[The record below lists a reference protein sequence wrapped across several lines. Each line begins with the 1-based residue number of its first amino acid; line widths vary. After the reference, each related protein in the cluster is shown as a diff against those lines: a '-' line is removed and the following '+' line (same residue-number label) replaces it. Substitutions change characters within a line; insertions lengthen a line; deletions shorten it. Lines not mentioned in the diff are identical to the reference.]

1 MHDSMR
7 MDTFDN
13 LLTHIITK
21 VGESSL
27 SDEEKADVYAEISVG
42 LHKLVWPIL
51 LSHMPEKDLAAA
63 VDNPK
68 DWTMDRYAE
77 LISKSLSDPAMPKEI
92 YDELTGA
99 LKEID
104 ELVSS
109 KLTPLPS
116 QGNP

>member
-1 MHDSMR
+1 MR

-27 SDEEKADVYAEISVG
+27 SDEEKANVYAQISVG
-42 LHKLVWPIL
+42 LYALVWPIL
-51 LSHMPEKDLAAA
+51 MAHMPERDLAAA

-68 DWTMDRYAE
+68 DWGMDRYTN
-77 LISKSLSDPAMPKEI
+77 LIGKALSDPQTPKEI
-92 YDELTGA
+92 YDELMGA
-99 LKEID
+99 LTEVE

-109 KLTPLPS
+109 KLTSLPS
-116 QGNP
+116 QSQP

>member
-1 MHDSMR
+1 
-7 MDTFDN
+7 MDDFDN
-13 LLTHIITK
+13 LLTNILTK
-21 VGESSL
+21 VARSSL

-51 LSHMPEKDLAAA
+51 VSHMPEKDLAAA

-68 DWTMDRYAE
+68 DWTMDRYAS
-77 LISKSLSDPAMPKEI
+77 LIEKALSDPQTPKEI
-92 YDELTGA
+92 FDELTGA

-109 KLTPLPS
+109 HLP
-116 QGNP
+116 QAPAAT